1 MRMKDEQ
8 ELRARFNRFVEAD
21 RTQRGSIR
29 AFSTCT
35 EMWARRDRG
44 QPPVVNSVGP
54 KAKGHRYSFLGND
67 LIGGP
72 DHVARQGHQ
81 RALPQVQ
88 HDNVWKCG
96 GENGER
102 VPNLRITP
110 SSRFP
115 PTRVA
120 PSTHRPTTVN
130 LSGREWADPRFH
142 GVLLAKQH
150 FEFVSSGTHKE
161 HTVPAPPSYK
171 VKRHQPIDVARGRGG
186 NLGGFSKLHAGMM
199 TKSSLMFHRTSVK

>member
-67 LIGGP
+67 LIGG
-72 DHVARQGHQ
+72 A
-81 RALPQVQ
+81 
-88 HDNVWKCG
+88 
-96 GENGER
+96 
-102 VPNLRITP
+102 TP
-110 SSRFP
+110 SLTDSAYGCAAW
-115 PTRVA
+115 RVC
-120 PSTHRPTTVN
+120 
-130 LSGREWADPRFH
+130 
-142 GVLLAKQH
+142 
-150 FEFVSSGTHKE
+150 
-161 HTVPAPPSYK
+161 VPAGFRCTDANFETDEFRGHARLVLRTPGLPPFS
-171 VKRHQPIDVARGRGG
+171 QPASSALFYPLDTLVERLEGGHSLESVANRGPPYDC
-186 NLGGFSKLHAGMM
+186 
-199 TKSSLMFHRTSVK
+199 V